1 MLRPISLFAQ
11 ALFLTL
17 LIVVSPASLPAE
29 STKKAEGTNSTSLS
43 LFQKKTLE
51 YALLEYGM
59 LENRRQQ
66 GMNVNLQSQLVFV
79 LERLVEVYC
88 MPDLPKTLEY
98 VGPATGEQCL
108 HHLEE
113 LELKHAE
120 NPVALCAR
128 HGIDSDSCRDAYDN
142 QYITTYFQSFKDAKN
157 RIEDSTDFLVRLNAP
172 AESELAAVD
181 TIFAARTKFE
191 SKPTPEN
198 RKNFEKVL
206 SLRIRADCNPSY
218 YRLSFEKPSDTWVAS
233 FQEKERVED
242 PLQQLVNSFSVDKS
256 ELSLRGK
263 DGSYSPRSSA
273 QSVDRNSKRDA
284 VSGDYSGLSTI
295 KEVDT
300 GEKFLKGWRVRYL
313 SKACEPTLRAAFTYD
328 QNYADAIC
336 YREGF
341 TAYRCVQALRARRE
355 RIVKAQKRAA
365 KEIQKSNEP
374 KEPLSGFDSF

>member
-1 MLRPISLFAQ
+1 MLRPISLFTRV
-11 ALFLTL
+11 LFLTL
-17 LIVVSPASLPAE
+17 LLVVSPASLSSE
-29 STKKAEGTNSTSLS
+29 TTKKKEGVDSSSLS

-66 GMNVNLQSQLVFV
+66 GMNENLQSQLVFV

-113 LELKHAE
+113 LELMHAE

-142 QYITTYFQSFKDAKN
+142 QYITNYFQSFKNAKN
-157 RIEDSTDFLVRLNAP
+157 KIEDSTDFLVRLNVP
-172 AESELAAVD
+172 AESELAKVD
-181 TIFAARTKFE
+181 TIFAARAKFE

-206 SLRIRADCNPSY
+206 SLRIRTDCNPSY
-218 YRLSFEKPSDTWVAS
+218 YRLSFEKPNDTWIAS
-233 FQEKERVED
+233 FHEKERVED
-242 PLQQLVNSFSVDKS
+242 PLQQLVNAFSVDKS

-263 DGSYSPRSSA
+263 GSSYPGRSSA
-273 QSVDRNSKRDA
+273 QSVDQNSKGA
-284 VSGDYSGLSTI
+284 VAAGDYSGLSTK

-328 QNYADAIC
+328 KNYADAIC

-355 RIVKAQKRAA
+355 RIIKAQKRVA
-365 KEIQKSNEP
+365 KELQKSNEP